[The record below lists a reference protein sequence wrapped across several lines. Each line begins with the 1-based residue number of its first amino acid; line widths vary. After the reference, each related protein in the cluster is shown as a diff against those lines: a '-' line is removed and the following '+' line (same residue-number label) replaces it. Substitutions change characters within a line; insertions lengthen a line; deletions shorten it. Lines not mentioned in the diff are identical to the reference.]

1 MKNKALRWV
10 ARDLAILSV
19 ATGLGGFTL
28 ALAGE
33 REEPPPVHYNGL
45 INDYTPSAAVVKGGP
60 YEMRGRWSLD
70 VNERRGTAKFSAVM
84 NMETSDYGI
93 VQGTVDKDEVDPT
106 KTRGAH
112 THHILVTDGM
122 VNSDPTAWAT
132 KCPNFAQPASGGFV
146 VTGSAFITVNGGKTP
161 FANPSMVTIC
171 VLGGSEV
178 MFSNITITLVGPA
191 TMHFGTQPI
200 HGVVERCAGP
210 WEFESKD
217 CTVQISD

>member
-1 MKNKALRWV
+1 MNNKALRWV

-19 ATGLGGFTL
+19 ATGLGGLTL

-33 REEPPPVHYNGL
+33 RDEPAPVHYDGL

-70 VNERRGTAKFSAVM
+70 VDVRRGTAKFSAAM

-112 THHILVTDGM
+112 THHILVTEGT
-122 VNSDPTAWAT
+122 VSSDPTAWAS
-132 KCPNFAQPASGGFV
+132 CPSFNPPVSGGFV
-146 VTGSAFITVNGGKTP
+146 VTGPAYITGNGGPPP
-161 FANPSMVTIC
+161 FGNTSMLTLC
-171 VLGGSEV
+171 VLGAGNV
-178 MFSNITITLVGPA
+178 KFSNITITLGMPA
-191 TMHFGTQPI
+191 NTHFGKQPI
-200 HGVVERCAGP
+200 HGVVTSCAGT
-210 WEFESKD
+210 WERESKD
-217 CTVQISD
+217 CSIQE

>member
-1 MKNKALRWV
+1 MKNKVLRLV
-10 ARDLAILSV
+10 ARDLAILTV
-19 ATGLGGFTL
+19 ATGLGGLTL

-33 REEPPPVHYNGL
+33 RQEPPPVHYIGL

-70 VNERRGTAKFSAVM
+70 VNERRGTATFSAVM

-112 THHILVTDGM
+112 THHILMTDGK
-122 VNSDPTAWAT
+122 VSSDWAAS
-132 KCPNFAQPASGGFV
+132 CPKFAQPVSGGFV
-146 VTGSAFITVNGGKTP
+146 VTGPAYITVNGGNTP
-161 FANPSMVTIC
+161 FANPSTATIC

-178 MFSNITITLVGPA
+178 MFSNFTLTLAAPA
-191 TMHFGTQPI
+191 NTHFGMQPI

-217 CTVQISD
+217 CALQIPD

>member
-1 MKNKALRWV
+1 MKYKALRWV
-10 ARDLAILSV
+10 GRDLAILSV
-19 ATGLGGFTL
+19 ATAVGGLTP

-33 REEPPPVHYNGL
+33 REEPAPVHYNGL
-45 INDYTPSAAVVKGGP
+45 INDYTPSATVVKGGP
-60 YEMRGRWSLD
+60 YEMRGKWSLD

-106 KTRGAH
+106 KSRGAH
-112 THHILVTDGM
+112 THHIVVTDGK
-122 VNSDPTAWAT
+122 VSSDWASS
-132 KCPNFAQPASGGFV
+132 CPAFAQPVTGGFV
-146 VTGSAFITVNGGKTP
+146 VTGPAYITVNGGKTP
-161 FANPSMVTIC
+161 FANPTAATIC
-171 VLGGSEV
+171 VLGGGEV
-178 MFSNITITLVGPA
+178 MFSNITITLLGPA
-191 TMHFGTQPI
+191 TMHFGMQPI

>member
-1 MKNKALRWV
+1 MKNKALKWI

-28 ALAGE
+28 ALAGDRAE
-33 REEPPPVHYNGL
+33 RPPVHYDGL
-45 INDYTPSAAVVKGGP
+45 INDYTPSAAVTKGGP

-70 VNERRGTAKFSAVM
+70 LDQRPGKVRFSASM

-112 THHILVTDGM
+112 THHILMTDGTVSSDWSSCPKFNPAVTD
-122 VNSDPTAWAT
+122 
-132 KCPNFAQPASGGFV
+132 GFV
-146 VTGSAFITVNGGKTP
+146 VTGHVYITGNGAPAP
-161 FANPSMVTIC
+161 FGNPSSVTIC
-171 VLGGSEV
+171 VLGGVNV
-178 MFSNITITLVGPA
+178 MFSNITLTLGAPA
-191 TMHFGTQPI
+191 NSHFGMQAI
-200 HGVVERCAGP
+200 HGVVLRCAAP

-217 CTVQISD
+217 CSVEVPESD

>member
-10 ARDLAILSV
+10 GRDLVMLSV
-19 ATGLGGFTL
+19 ATALGGFTL
-28 ALAGE
+28 AAAGD

-45 INDYTPSAAVVKGGP
+45 INDYTPSAAVTKGGP
-60 YEMRGRWSLD
+60 YEMRGRWSLE

-93 VQGTVDKDEVDPT
+93 VQGTVDKDEIDPT

-112 THHILVTDGM
+112 THHIVMTDGM
-122 VNSDPTAWAT
+122 VSTTDWAT
-132 KCPNFAQPASGGFV
+132 KCPTFAQPVSGGFV
-146 VTGSAFITVNGGKTP
+146 VTGPAYITVNGGKTP
-161 FANPSMVTIC
+161 FANPSTATIC

-178 MFSNITITLVGPA
+178 MFSNFTLTLVGPA
-191 TMHFGTQPI
+191 SGHFGTQPI

-217 CTVQISD
+217 CTVQIAD

>member
-1 MKNKALRWV
+1 MKNKALRRI
-10 ARDLAILSV
+10 ARDLAILTV
-19 ATGLGGFTL
+19 ATGLGGLTL

-33 REEPPPVHYNGL
+33 REEPPPVHYIGL

-60 YEMRGRWSLD
+60 YEMRGKWSLD
-70 VNERRGTAKFSAVM
+70 VNVRRGTAKFSAVM

-93 VQGTVDKDEVDPT
+93 VQGTVDKDEVDPM

-112 THHILVTDGM
+112 THHILVTDGK
-122 VNSDPTAWAT
+122 VSPDWASM
-132 KCPNFAQPASGGFV
+132 CPKFTQPVSGGFV
-146 VTGSAFITVNGGKTP
+146 VTGPAYITVNGGSTP
-161 FANPSMVTIC
+161 FANPSTATIC

-178 MFSNITITLVGPA
+178 MFSNFTMTLAAPA
-191 TMHFGTQPI
+191 STHFGIQPI

-217 CTVQISD
+217 CEFQIAD

>member
-1 MKNKALRWV
+1 MKNKALRWI
-10 ARDLAILSV
+10 ARDLAILTA
-19 ATGLGGFTL
+19 ATGLGGLTL

-33 REEPPPVHYNGL
+33 RAEPPPVHYIGL

-70 VNERRGTAKFSAVM
+70 VNERRGTATFSAVM

-112 THHILVTDGM
+112 THHILITDGK
-122 VNSDPTAWAT
+122 VNSDWAT
-132 KCPNFAQPASGGFV
+132 NCPKFAQPVSGGFV
-146 VTGSAFITVNGGKTP
+146 VTGPAYITVNGGNTP
-161 FANPSMVTIC
+161 FANPSTATIC

-178 MFSNITITLVGPA
+178 MFSNFTLTLAAPA
-191 TMHFGTQPI
+191 NTHFGMQPI

-217 CTVQISD
+217 CVLQIPD